1 MSIKYIISEIS
12 TNSVLGIYTDIE
24 DLVGNDYFFFQ
35 HLLQIDKKEYKDASV
50 DRIYTIVKEDEN
62 YDVL

>member
-1 MSIKYIISEIS
+1 MIIKYIISEIS
-12 TNSVLGIYTDIE
+12 KNSVLGIYTNIE